1 MPSARDAVCP
11 STSYRHTYTGRRF
24 GRDHCGNVCR
34 IWLSAPCGLCY
45 LLVPSPCLPPIGR
58 CIRSGLVH
66 TNQSVINAVPI
77 RESWSSNI
85 EGLPA
90 NAVRIFLR
98 RLCIFDT
105 LYVIGRIF
113 DGLFVIG
120 RLGDFERIVL
130 LFQQGTLH
138 MLSPMEIAFDFFPGL
153 EGYDYMPEF
162 LIFRIFGIHKGNAA
176 EHSQHNCCIK

>member
-1 MPSARDAVCP
+1 MQFVHQHRTDIHIRIDDSAGIIVETYAVYGCQHP
-11 STSYRHTYTGRRF
+11 AVSVTHSFRRP
-24 GRDHCGNVCR
+24 R
-34 IWLSAPCGLCY
+34 
-45 LLVPSPCLPPIGR
+45 LPPIGR

-66 TNQSVINAVPI
+66 TNQSVISAVTI

-130 LFQQGTLH
+130 LFQQSALR
-138 MLSPMEIAFDFFPGL
+138 MPSPMEIAFYFSPDL
-153 EGYDYMPEF
+153 
-162 LIFRIFGIHKGNAA
+162 RVTTTCRN
-176 EHSQHNCCIK
+176 S

>member
-11 STSYRHTYTGRRF
+11 STSYRHTYTDRRF

-45 LLVPSPCLPPIGR
+45 LLVPSSTSSTNRSLG
-58 CIRSGLVH
+58 IRSGLVH
-66 TNQSVINAVPI
+66 TNQSVISAVTI

-130 LFQQGTLH
+130 LFQQSALR
-138 MLSPMEIAFDFFPGL
+138 
-153 EGYDYMPEF
+153 MPP
-162 LIFRIFGIHKGNAA
+162 RWR
-176 EHSQHNCCIK
+176 